1 MANALLGA
9 ALALILLL
17 LLDLR
22 RRLDGLPAR
31 LWSIARQERDR
42 DEKKATT
49 ALTEA
54 TAGKVI
60 SITAALRVYEE
71 ELAARSRL
79 LVADAEKRAR
89 IAERRLSDAGAA
101 LDAATALVRE
111 LRGALD
117 QARSAALAA
126 PAEPDPDTRATVE
139 MPWRAAPPAPSEAR
153 ESKARESKAR
163 KSEARESEARES
175 EEPEELTTV
184 AARPVAIAPPGS
196 AEPLSPEPAQLAAGL
211 TRPAATSR
219 PRGAMTPSGGTTGS
233 ERRRATV
240 LGLAPMD
247 PRRAHASA
255 PTLVSMAAVTPP
267 SPRPAPRVVVEGE
280 PTDPGE

>member
-1 MANALLGA
+1 MANPLLGA
-9 ALALILLL
+9 ALALTFLL

-31 LWSIARQERDR
+31 IWSIAKQERDR
-42 DEKKATT
+42 DEKKAAT

-54 TAGKVI
+54 AAAKVI

-79 LVADAEKRAR
+79 SLADAEKRAR

-111 LRGALD
+111 LRAVLD
-117 QARSAALAA
+117 QARAAAPPA

-139 MPWRAAPPAPSEAR
+139 MPWRAAPPAPG
-153 ESKARESKAR
+153 ESRD
-163 KSEARESEARES
+163 S

-184 AARPVAIAPPGS
+184 ATRPVAIAPPGS

-219 PRGAMTPSGGTTGS
+219 PRGATPPSGVTTSS

-240 LGLAPMD
+240 LGLAPVG
-247 PRRAHASA
+247 PRRAHGSA